1 MGTKI
6 IVVKDRDPLEAGLRF
21 AGEISRTLI
30 LRDGAGS
37 RGMADC
43 VTEADKE
50 TFMTGYISGIFDY
63 ITARREGRLAEPV
76 IEIVTKRGQDNES

>member
-1 MGTKI
+1 MPTEI

-37 RGMADC
+37 RGLADC
-43 VTEADKE
+43 VTEGEQNA
-50 TFMTGYISGIFDY
+50 FMTGYISGIFDY
-63 ITARREGRLAEPV
+63 ITARTTGRLSGPV
-76 IEIVTKRGQDNES
+76 CGKVTEKGN